1 MSRRVLILE
10 DMPAARRWLR
20 EAVAQA
26 FDAAEVVEA
35 ASLAETATLDLTA
48 FDLALVDLV
57 LPDGSGL
64 GLVSRAR
71 REHPGLVAIITTV
84 LADDRAI
91 FTALRAG
98 AQGYLLKEEPV
109 EVIAERL
116 RGIDRGEPALTPAV
130 ARRLL
135 GHFAAPV
142 IDGEARLTPR
152 ETEVLR
158 LLAKGLAVAEVAEAL
173 EIRRNTAAGYI
184 KDIYRKL
191 EISSRAEAALEA
203 VRLGLIDP

>member
-10 DMPAARRWLR
+10 DMQAARQWLADAVR
-20 EAVAQA
+20 SAFEAV
-26 FDAAEVVEA
+26 EVIEA
-35 ASLAETATLDLTA
+35 DCLAETETLNLAD

-64 GLVSRAR
+64 ALVSRAR
-71 REHPGLVAIITTV
+71 HEAPGLMAVITTV

-109 EVIAERL
+109 ETIADRL

-142 IDGEARLTPR
+142 IDGAARLTPR

-158 LLAKGLAVAEVAEAL
+158 LLAKGLAVAEVADL
-173 EIRRNTAAGYI
+173 LGIRRNTAAGYI

-203 VRLGLIDP
+203 VRMGLIDP

>member
-10 DMPAARRWLR
+10 DMQAARQWLA
-20 EAVAQA
+20 EAVGRA
-26 FDAAEVVEA
+26 FDAAEVTA
-35 ASLAETATLDLTA
+35 AACLAETEGLNLAD

-64 GLVSRAR
+64 ELVSRAR
-71 REHPGLVAIITTV
+71 REAPGLVAVITTV

-109 EVIAERL
+109 ETIAERL

-135 GHFAAPV
+135 GHFATPV
-142 IDGEARLTPR
+142 LDREAQLTPR

-158 LLAKGLAVAEVAEAL
+158 LLAKGLAVGSVAETL
-173 EIRRNTAAGYI
+173 GIRRNTAAGYI